1 MAIKRKAAKTIWKP
15 ILIAVIALL
24 AVLVLVVGIYVL
36 YVILSYKRI
45 EDNQVLT
52 VERATKTEEQKAS
65 VAVGEM
71 YCAMTYNIGFGAYS
85 DDYSFFMDG
94 GKHSWALSEEAVYE
108 NIAGSIHLLDVFH
121 PDFML
126 VQEIDVD
133 STRSYHIDQR
143 TLFAEAFPGYDT
155 VFAYNYFHSPFLM
168 WPLYEPH
175 GTITAGLG
183 TFAKFPMQDAVRR
196 SLPIMDNLNK
206 YLDLDRCYTRT
217 AVPVEN
223 GAYLCL
229 YNVHLS
235 AYGNDAEL
243 GEQQISMLLADMQAD
258 YDAGNYIICGGD
270 FNHDLKLAENEE
282 ASETW
287 AKPFPRSM
295 LPAEF
300 KMALDYLSEQRIAT
314 TINTARDSGKPY
326 ELTRTKT
333 YMLDGFLISDNIE
346 FVDLNTLNSGFE
358 FSDHNPLILY
368 FRLKEKQ

>member
-1 MAIKRKAAKTIWKP
+1 MAGKKKAAKPIWKP
-15 ILIAVIALL
+15 MLFAALILLVVLL
-24 AVLVLVVGIYVL
+24 LVVGGYVL
-36 YVILSYKRI
+36 YVILNYERV

-52 VERATKTEEQKAS
+52 PQRATEPAGQKEA
-65 VAVGEM
+65 VEVGEL

-94 GKHSWALSEEAVYE
+94 GKHSWALSEQAVYD
-108 NIAGSIHLLDVFH
+108 NIEGSIRLLEVFH

-126 VQEIDVD
+126 IQELDVD

-143 TLFAEAFPGYDT
+143 TLFAKAFPEYDMI
-155 VFAYNYFHSPFLM
+155 FAHNYLNSPFLM

-175 GTITAGLG
+175 GTITAGMG
-183 TFAKFPMQDAVRR
+183 TYAKFPMQDAVRR
-196 SLPIMDNLNK
+196 SLPIMDNFNK
-206 YLDLDRCYTRT
+206 YLDLDRCYTRV

-223 GAYLCL
+223 GAYLCI

-243 GEQQISMLLADMQAD
+243 GKKQVTMLLEDMQAD
-258 YDAGNYIICGGD
+258 YNKGNYVICGGD
-270 FNHDLKLAENEE
+270 FNHDLKLAEGDE

-287 AKPFPRSM
+287 AQPFPRSM

-300 KMALDYLSEQRIAT
+300 KMAMDYLSAERIAT
-314 TINTARDSGKPY
+314 TINTSRDSGKPY
-326 ELTRTKT
+326 ELLKSKT

-346 FVDLNTLNSGFE
+346 FVDLNTINSGFE
-358 FSDHNPLILY
+358 YSDHNPLMLY
-368 FRLKEKQ
+368 FRLK